1 MFGPILYSKHVS
13 IGEYAMNKIEAL
25 NMIAAEAERGELVFP
40 TNVAATLKI
49 QRILDDADCS
59 LDEAA
64 RMMAAEPFLAARLV
78 AIANS
83 AAYNRGNDVTNV
95 KSATARLGFQ
105 IVRAV
110 VASLVV
116 RQLAG
121 SSKNKALQSLTEKL
135 WEHTA
140 QVAALARVIAR
151 KVTKVDPDTA
161 MFAGIVHEVG
171 NFYLISRIEEFPA
184 LLDFDEEAPITE
196 NTDLPGFSDTIIDRE
211 SSEADIGRAVIRSL
225 KLPQAVVEAVEALWF
240 GLRAMPPETLGDTL
254 LLANELAHTRSP
266 MDTNSYA
273 EGKEDFTSEIDFV
286 VGDGTLASILEESKE
301 EVESL
306 VAALRV

>member
-1 MFGPILYSKHVS
+1 
-13 IGEYAMNKIEAL
+13 MNKIEAL

-49 QRILDDADCS
+49 QRLLDDPDCS
-59 LDEAA
+59 LDQAA

-83 AAYNRGNDVTNV
+83 AAYNRGVEVTNV
-95 KSATARLGFQ
+95 KSAVARLGFQ

-121 SSKNKALQSLTEKL
+121 TSKNKALQNLTEKL

-161 MFAGIVHEVG
+161 MFAGIIHEVG

-184 LLDFDEEAPITE
+184 LLDFDEQAPATD
-196 NTDLPGFSDTIIDRE
+196 TDLPGFSDTIIDRE
-211 SSEADIGRAVIRSL
+211 SSEADIGRAVIHSL
-225 KLPQAVVEAVEALWF
+225 KLPQAVVQAVEALWF

-254 LLANELAHTRSP
+254 LLANELAQTRSP

-306 VAALRV
+306 VAALKA